1 MNNDTRLM
9 KITDIAEAFEVTDRT
24 VKNWLKQGLPRYQ
37 VGKILRFDLEK
48 VKAWMETRGEEKGSD

>member
-1 MNNDTRLM
+1 MKEDTKIM

-37 VGKILRFDLEK
+37 VGKVLRFDLEK
-48 VKAWMETRGEEKGSD
+48 VKAWMETKGGVEK